1 MNQQSF
7 EHTLKTQIPIAWEA
21 GVRFESYDGNSC
33 SISVTLGLMNQN
45 PFGSMFWAVEG
56 MAAEFVGGMMLLS
69 KIEATGVRMSTLV
82 VNGNMNFTK
91 KAVGKIVFTCD
102 QGSKIDRE
110 IEAAIATKEARA
122 FELTSIGT
130 DETGDQVA
138 EFVFTWSVLC
148 SDNSQN

>member
-1 MNQQSF
+1 MTEKEF
-7 EHTLKTQIPIAWEA
+7 EEYLTTHIPIAWEA
-21 GVRFESYDGNSC
+21 GVWFESYDGNSC

-56 MAAEFVGGMMLLS
+56 MAAEFAGGMMLLS

-82 VNGNMNFTK
+82 VNGTMTFTK
-91 KAVGKIVFTCD
+91 KAVGKIVFTCN
-102 QGSKIDRE
+102 QGSKIDQE
-110 IEAAIATKEARA
+110 IEVAITTKEPRTI
-122 FELTSIGT
+122 ELASIGI

-148 SDNSQN
+148 SDER